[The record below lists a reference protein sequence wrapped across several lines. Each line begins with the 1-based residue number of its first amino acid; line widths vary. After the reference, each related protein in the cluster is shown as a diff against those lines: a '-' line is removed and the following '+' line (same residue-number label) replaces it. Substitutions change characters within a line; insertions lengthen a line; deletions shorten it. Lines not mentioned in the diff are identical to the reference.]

1 MTSNRVRA
9 LSLVVEDHPGVLERV
24 ASQIR
29 RRGFNIQSL
38 TVGPVGGGRS
48 RMTVT
53 VDAGHAEVDQVA
65 KQVDKLIEVIEVHDI
80 TDDPI
85 VSRELVVARVDV
97 PEHARETFLSR
108 LSSFGGRVV
117 DALNGS
123 LVVEVSAA
131 PDQVEGFLS
140 LLRPYGLS
148 ELARSGPVAMRKS
161 AYGSSHK

>member
-1 MTSNRVRA
+1 MTSNRLRV
-9 LSLVVEDHPGVLERV
+9 LSLMVEDHPGVLERV

-85 VSRELVVARVDV
+85 VSRELVVARVDI
-97 PEHARETFLSR
+97 PEHARDAFLGR
-108 LSSFGGRVV
+108 LARSGGRVV

-123 LVVEVSAA
+123 LVVELSAA
-131 PDQVEGFLS
+131 PEQVEGFLA

-148 ELARSGPVAMRKS
+148 ELARSGRVAMRR
-161 AYGSSHK
+161 SSHK